1 MAPGTEGH
9 GRIPISPASAA
20 ARATTPILNSRL
32 LALHEAERA
41 QVSASDQTWRLAE
54 AYWKRCQ
61 NDDGSWGYN
70 QQNHNFNGSGSM
82 TCAGITS
89 LVIALDRVQPPDAR
103 VVGDRIECCVPRK
116 TGGADDVDRI
126 ERGIQ
131 WLGQALLRQP
141 PIPAPAARCSTTSTA
156 SSASAGSPRGGSFPC
171 LPGRA
176 RPTGPTGI
184 AKGADYLVRQ
194 QDICRVSGR
203 AQRPRRKPSR

>member
-1 MAPGTEGH
+1 MP
-9 GRIPISPASAA
+9 
-20 ARATTPILNSRL
+20 
-32 LALHEAERA
+32 

-70 QQNHNFNGSGSM
+70 QQNHNFNGTGSM

-89 LVIALDRVQPPDAR
+89 LVIAMDRVQPPDAR

-131 WLGQALLRQP
+131 WLGQHYSVSTNPGRRPLAG
-141 PIPAPAARCSTTSTA
+141 STTSTA

-171 LPGRA
+171 LPGWA
-176 RPTGPTGI
+176 RPSGPTGI
-184 AKGADYLVRQ
+184 AKGPT
-194 QDICRVSGR
+194 IWSGSKISLSGFWR
-203 AQRPRRKPSR
+203 GNGPGETEPVIGTSRWPCCSSRRGAGPCC